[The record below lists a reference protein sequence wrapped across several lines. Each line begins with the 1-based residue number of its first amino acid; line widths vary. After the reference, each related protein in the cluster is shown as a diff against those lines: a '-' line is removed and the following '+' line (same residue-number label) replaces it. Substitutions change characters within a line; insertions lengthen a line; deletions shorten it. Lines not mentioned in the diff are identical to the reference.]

1 MAVAMAVLEPDLEV
15 LGPAGPRS
23 IPFDELYRLPGDR
36 PHADTTLDRD
46 DLVTSLVVPDN
57 PTARRSA
64 YRKVRDRASFAFAL
78 VSVAAILEV
87 EDGAIAGVRIALG
100 GVAHKPWRAYRA
112 EEQLVGRPATRAE
125 FTRALDVELDEAK
138 PLSSNG
144 FKIPL
149 VRAVAAQALVGLADE
164 QEAQR

>member
-23 IPFDELYRLPGDR
+23 IPFDELFRLPGDR
-36 PHADTTLDRD
+36 PQSDTTLERD

-57 PTARRSA
+57 PSARFSA

-78 VSVAAILEV
+78 VSVAAVLDV
-87 EDGAIAGVRIALG
+87 EDGVIAGVRIALG

-112 EEQLVGRPATRAE
+112 EEQLVGKPAIRAE
-125 FTRALDVELDEAK
+125 FTRALEVELDAAK
-138 PLSSNG
+138 PLSANG

-149 VRAVAAQALVGLADE
+149 VRAVAAQALVALADD
-164 QEAQR
+164 QVAQR